1 MYKVYTY
8 FTVNHEE
15 LVMDPLYLLEREAKN
30 TFTEYLLRSLPF
42 TKSTGL
48 FLGSFLAKGVKAG
61 GAAEELRLTPALVG
75 CLSALQN
82 PTAVGTEDPGRLAR
96 GWRPGWRGS
105 SRPLSV
111 RRGRGRTRQL
121 WGNEAGGRSALAP
134 LGDPGGAPEAKPCG
148 VEVCVP
154 RIISCIVR
162 TAVC

>member
-75 CLSALQN
+75 CLSTLQHS
-82 PTAVGTEDPGRLAR
+82 TAVGTEDSGRLAR
-96 GWRPGWRGS
+96 GWQSGWRGS
-105 SRPLSV
+105 SRPLGV
-111 RRGRGRTRQL
+111 PRGRGRARRL
-121 WGNEAGGRSALAP
+121 GSNEPGGQGVVAP
-134 LGDPGGAPEAKPCG
+134 LGGPGRASEA
-148 VEVCVP
+148 
-154 RIISCIVR
+154 
-162 TAVC
+162 